1 MVVTMNFESK
11 EVYTG
16 RAMIDFLL
24 AYYDNRILSL
34 YEKINTQAD
43 NNTTWIF
50 TYYDN
55 DSNIAHNIAQGRLL
69 AHIMLQNCVACTM
82 DDNNLSLQAIIGK
95 RDIDP
100 QYIPFNPQ
108 YFTTIQQAI
117 DNPAECR
124 CVYSNSIGRVRA

>member
-16 RAMIDFLL
+16 RAMIEFLL
-24 AYYDNRILSL
+24 TYYDNRILSL
-34 YEKINTQAD
+34 YEKINPQAD

-69 AHIMLQNCVACTM
+69 AHIMKQNCVACTM
-82 DDNNLSLQAIIGK
+82 EDNNLSLQAIIGK
-95 RDIDP
+95 SDIDR
-100 QYIPFNPQ
+100 QYVPFNPL
-108 YFTTIQQAI
+108 YFTTTQQAM
-117 DNPAECR
+117 DNPAECH
-124 CVYSNSIGRVRA
+124 CIYSIGRGQV

>member
-16 RAMIDFLL
+16 REMINFLL

-34 YEKINTQAD
+34 YEKINPQAD

-55 DSNIAHNIAQGRLL
+55 DSDIAHNIAQGRLL
-69 AHIMLQNCVACTM
+69 AHIMKQNCVACTM
-82 DDNNLSLQAIIGK
+82 EDNNLSLQAIIG
-95 RDIDP
+95 RCNIDP

-124 CVYSNSIGRVRA
+124 CVYSIDRVRV